1 MQPGGTAT
9 WLKGEEG
16 EKIQGEERKSL
27 TSKQSDMSPYLMGAC
42 QAV

>member
-16 EKIQGEERKSL
+16 EKIQGEERISNP
-27 TSKQSDMSPYLMGAC
+27 SPYLMGAC